1 MLEASIAAAVAVIT
15 GAGAITNRLHNRYLQ
30 SSGRSSA
37 DILDKR
43 LDAIELRVAQKYVTK
58 EDINA
63 MVDRVEAHT
72 IRIENKLD
80 KISLERR

>member
-15 GAGAITNRLHNRYLQ
+15 GAGAITTRLHNRIN
-30 SSGRSSA
+30 A
-37 DILDKR
+37 LDKR

-63 MVDRVEAHT
+63 MVDRVEAHM

>member
-15 GAGAITNRLHNRYLQ
+15 GAGAITNRLHNRIN
-30 SSGRSSA
+30 A
-37 DILDKR
+37 LDKR
-43 LDAIELRVAQKYVTK
+43 LDAIELRVANKYLIK
-58 EDINA
+58 DDINI
-63 MVDRVEAHT
+63 MIDRVEAHM